1 MDLNI
6 AARSLHQ
13 LRDTMFYKNCGLNMK
28 QEGLVKRH
36 IVGYMRGHFYIW
48 VNPIVSR
55 EFKEGICVKFK
66 FGQLSKESVQQF
78 EKYFKEVEAM
88 NVWEVLNK
96 AIEKTSDT
104 LEGTAGK
111 ENIARI
117 RELATSWF
125 KNELDEWD
133 KKLEEQI
140 MKAITVVH
148 EIKCKKKPGVY
159 NFNKI
164 ELLLYHT

>member
-1 MDLNI
+1 MLVLRI
-6 AARSLHQ
+6 YTVTSFRVPFSLFCH
-13 LRDTMFYKNCGLNMK
+13 GSK
-28 QEGLVKRH
+28 QQ
-36 IVGYMRGHFYIW
+36 
-48 VNPIVSR
+48 
-55 EFKEGICVKFK
+55 C
-66 FGQLSKESVQQF
+66 

-96 AIEKTSDT
+96 AIENTSDT

-111 ENIARI
+111 ENIGRI

-140 MKAITVVH
+140 RMT
-148 EIKCKKKPGVY
+148 
-159 NFNKI
+159 
-164 ELLLYHT
+164 LDL

>member
-1 MDLNI
+1 M
-6 AARSLHQ
+6 AKSLHQ
-13 LRDTMFYKNCGLNMK
+13 LKDTKFYKNCGLNMK

-55 EFKEGICVKFK
+55 EFGEGICVKFK
-66 FGQLSKESVQQF
+66 LGQLSKESVQQF

-96 AIEKTSDT
+96 AIENTSES
-104 LEGTAGK
+104 LEGTVTNDNFG
-111 ENIARI
+111 RI

-125 KNELDEWD
+125 KNELEVWD
-133 KKLEEQI
+133 KKLEVEI
-140 MKAITVVH
+140 MKAD
-148 EIKCKKKPGVY
+148 
-159 NFNKI
+159 
-164 ELLLYHT
+164 